1 MVPLLIR
8 WEGVDGAGKP
18 WVCKSGKRQS
28 PLNLPSSKAISHIPR
43 AHQTRWSYP
52 NLVSNGSNI
61 EIINNG
67 HTIQVEW
74 LSPYGA
80 EVNITVPA
88 NATNETRITDVITLG
103 ATAKTAVVKAVPLQF
118 HFHATSEHMVDGKIY
133 PLELHIVHR
142 VTDLPACASGCFTV
156 TGVLFE
162 LTTAGPDNPL
172 LEPILEHA
180 PVREGDIHFL
190 PAGEE
195 IQLGELLPAPA
206 ERDYITYEGS
216 LTTPPCSEG
225 LLWHVLT
232 TPQKI
237 SLNQW
242 RKYRSAVSFKDCAAT
257 NGTSSTDSAE
267 HGHHRHHHRR
277 ILAAEEATTTAGE
290 EYTCKI
296 VAYGAN
302 FRNVQKVYERPV
314 KLARAQ

>member
-1 MVPLLIR
+1 MAPRQTR
-8 WEGVDGAGKP
+8 WEGVDGTGKP
-18 WVCKSGKRQS
+18 WVCMTGKKQS
-28 PLNLPSSKAISHIPR
+28 PINLPTTKTISRIPR

-74 LSPYGA
+74 LGAYNA
-80 EVNITVPA
+80 EVDITVPA
-88 NATNETRITDVITLG
+88 NPTDANRITDVINMTYTDK
-103 ATAKTAVVKAVPLQF
+103 ATTVKATPLQF
-118 HFHATSEHMVDGKIY
+118 HFHATSEHLIGGKIY

-156 TGVLFE
+156 TGIMFE
-162 LTTAGPDNPL
+162 LTTAGDDNAFL
-172 LEPILEHA
+172 KPILDNA
-180 PVREGDIHFL
+180 PVREGTMNYL
-190 PAGEE
+190 PAGDE
-195 IQLGELLPAPA
+195 IELGNLLPAPT

-242 RKYRSAVSFKDCAAT
+242 RQYRNAVGMKDCVAK
-257 NGTSSTDSAE
+257 NGTTENHE
-267 HGHHRHHHRR
+267 HKHHRHL
-277 ILAAEEATTTAGE
+277 LAAEAETHPE
-290 EYTCKI
+290 DWSCKV
-296 VAYGAN
+296 VAHGTN
-302 FRNVQKVYERPV
+302 FRNVQKVYGRKV
-314 KLARAQ
+314 KLAQAA